1 MNADKDSPLGK
12 AINSAVARATAGKP
26 DEPRLVHHMLH
37 QPRVDFIEKVLDAR
51 DDAYEDVMVQL
62 PPEFHEPVHKA
73 ITAAVVKTLGALDE
87 GYVLLPNPDPDD
99 AFNLAGDLAVIF
111 STIYDDVNT

>member
-12 AINSAVARATAGKP
+12 AISSAVTRVCFIEQK
-26 DEPRLVHHMLH
+26 EPQLVHRMLH
-37 QPRVDFIEKVLDAR
+37 QPRVDLIEKVLDAR
-51 DDAYEDVMVQL
+51 DDAYEDVMTQL

-73 ITAAVVKTLGALDE
+73 ITAAVVTTLGVLDA
-87 GYVLLPNPDPDD
+87 GYLVLPNPEPDD

-111 STIYDDVNT
+111 STIYDDVNN